1 MGTWS
6 TMVPKQSYQ
15 IWPFLARVWGTHK
28 WTLKL
33 KLGLILIL
41 EKRHLTFFI
50 FSLDGVFVISLHFQN
65 ILAIYSWMFQ
75 HCKQQDNCS
84 WCSMFIHFV
93 YEERWW
99 ITPSNKSISRP
110 QNQNFHPRLLCWELM
125 NIFFPP
131 GENWT
136 NNIPFRQK
144 RIFWLLRQRRNLHF
158 ILPHSFLKVTQEAK
172 KVKYIYLGGTPK
184 V

>member
-1 MGTWS
+1 MA
-6 TMVPKQSYQ
+6 
-15 IWPFLARVWGTHK
+15 F
-28 WTLKL
+28 
-33 KLGLILIL
+33 
-41 EKRHLTFFI
+41 
-50 FSLDGVFVISLHFQN
+50 LHFQN

-75 HCKQQDNCS
+75 HCKQQVEDNCS

-110 QNQNFHPRLLCWELM
+110 KNQNFHPRLLCWELM

-172 KVKYIYLGGTPK
+172 SQVPRLGTWEVLQKFKIVRFRLTYFAQIALTFDRIFYLQK
-184 V
+184 H

>member
-1 MGTWS
+1 MA
-6 TMVPKQSYQ
+6 
-15 IWPFLARVWGTHK
+15 FLS
-28 WTLKL
+28 
-33 KLGLILIL
+33 
-41 EKRHLTFFI
+41 
-50 FSLDGVFVISLHFQN
+50 SLCIFQN

-75 HCKQQDNCS
+75 HCKQQVEDNCS

-110 QNQNFHPRLLCWELM
+110 KNQNFHPRLLCWELM

-136 NNIPFRQK
+136 NNIPLRQK

-172 KVKYIYLGGTPK
+172 SQVPRLGTWEVLQKFKIVRFRLTYFAQIALTFDRIFYLQK
-184 V
+184 H

>member
-1 MGTWS
+1 MNNT
-6 TMVPKQSYQ
+6 
-15 IWPFLARVWGTHK
+15 
-28 WTLKL
+28 
-33 KLGLILIL
+33 
-41 EKRHLTFFI
+41 
-50 FSLDGVFVISLHFQN
+50 
-65 ILAIYSWMFQ
+65 
-75 HCKQQDNCS
+75 KQQVNLQAQKPKFS
-84 WCSMFIHFV
+84 SKV
-93 YEERWW
+93 
-99 ITPSNKSISRP
+99 T
-110 QNQNFHPRLLCWELM
+110 LLRVNEH
-125 NIFFPP
+125 FFPP